1 MLTINLKHLY
11 FFTEV
16 ARLGNVTLA
25 ARSNHL
31 SQPAITQAIAN
42 VERYVGTSLF
52 NRTHTGVTLTTAG
65 ELCRTR
71 AERAFAHLQTGVT
84 ELGKTLSTQ
93 KKTHL
98 FRSLS
103 TSQVD
108 ALLAVVEHGNF
119 SAASRARNLAQ
130 PTIHRATRD
139 LERLLEI
146 PLFEK
151 TSYGVVPTREAERF
165 SRKAKLAFAEMIQAR
180 AEVSSLQGGESGRT
194 VIGAL
199 PLARAYILPNALMQF
214 SEQFP
219 YHQIEIVEG
228 TYEHLLNSLRY
239 SEVDLFIGA
248 MRDAKLTPDVT
259 QERLFDDPL
268 SIVMRNGHPLLSKKR
283 ITVQMLANYPW
294 VAPRPASPLRNH
306 FNRLFKTAG
315 IEPPF
320 ASIECNSISAARS
333 LLLESDRI
341 MMLSTHQVHYD
352 LREKILVAIPPP
364 GGKISRPIGITYRQ
378 NWRPTKV
385 QNTLM
390 SILKQCASTLTKGK
404 A

>member
-16 ARLGNVTLA
+16 ARLSNVTLA
-25 ARSNHL
+25 ARTNHL

-42 VERYVGTSLF
+42 VERYIGIPLF
-52 NRTHTGVTLTTAG
+52 NRTHTGVTLTSAG
-65 ELCRTR
+65 ELCRVR
-71 AERAFAHLQTGVT
+71 AERALTHLQTGMS
-84 ELGKTLSTQ
+84 ELGKPLSSQ

-108 ALLAVVEHGNF
+108 ALLAVVEHRSF

-139 LERLLEI
+139 LERLIEV

-165 SRKAKLAFAEMIQAR
+165 SRNAKLAFAEMIQAR
-180 AEVSSLQGGESGRT
+180 AEISSLQGGESGRT

-199 PLARAYILPNALMQF
+199 PLARAYILPTALMQF
-214 SEQFP
+214 SELFP
-219 YHQIEIVEG
+219 HHQIEIVEG

-239 SEVDLFIGA
+239 GEVDMFIGA
-248 MRDAKLTPDVT
+248 MRDAKVATDVT

-268 SIVMRNGHPLLSKKR
+268 SIVMRKEHPLLSKKR
-283 ITVQMLANYPW
+283 ITVSMLSNYPW
-294 VAPRPASPLRNH
+294 VAPRPASPLRNQ
-306 FNRLFKTAG
+306 FNKLFKSAG
-315 IEPPF
+315 ITPPF
-320 ASIECNSISAARS
+320 SSIECNSISAARS
-333 LLLESDRI
+333 LLMESDRI
-341 MMLSTHQVHYD
+341 MLLSAHQIHYD
-352 LREKILVAIPPP
+352 LNAGLLAAIPPP
-364 GGKISRPIGITYRQ
+364 GGKISRPIGTTFRS
-378 NWRPTKV
+378 NWQPTKV
-385 QNTLM
+385 QAALLDV
-390 SILKQCASTLTKGK
+390 LKKFAKNL
-404 A
+404 

>member
-11 FFTEV
+11 FFAEV

-42 VERYVGTSLF
+42 VERYIGTPLF
-52 NRTHTGVTLTTAG
+52 NRSHTGVTLTAAG

-71 AERAFAHLQTGVT
+71 AERALAHLQAGMT
-84 ELGKTLSTQ
+84 ELGKPLSSP
-93 KKTHL
+93 KRTHL

-108 ALLAVVEHGNF
+108 ALLAVVEHGSF

-165 SRKAKLAFAEMIQAR
+165 SRNAKLAFAEMIQAR
-180 AEVSSLQGGESGRT
+180 AEISSLQGGESGRT

-199 PLARAYILPNALMQF
+199 PLARAYILPNALMRF

-219 YHQIEIVEG
+219 QHQIEIVEG
-228 TYEHLLNSLRY
+228 TYEHLLKSLRY
-239 SEVDLFIGA
+239 GEVDLFIGA
-248 MRDAKLTPDVT
+248 MRDPKLATDVT

-268 SIVMRNGHPLLSKKR
+268 SIVMRKGHPLLSKKR
-283 ITVQMLANYPW
+283 ITINSLSNYPW
-294 VAPRPASPLRNH
+294 VAPRPSSPLRNR
-306 FNRLFKTAG
+306 FNRLFKGAG
-315 IEPPF
+315 IAPPF

-333 LLLESDRI
+333 LLMESNRI
-341 MMLSTHQVHYD
+341 MLLSAHQIHYD
-352 LREKILVAIPPP
+352 LDADMLVAIPPP
-364 GGKISRPIGITYRQ
+364 GGKISRPIGVTFRS
-378 NWRPTKV
+378 NWRPTRV
-385 QNTLM
+385 QDKLM
-390 SILKQCASTLTKGK
+390 SILKEYASTFTS
-404 A
+404 